1 MNQWLVVPAAMLISL
16 MCATSARAGTAAY
29 YATCYFVDQGG
40 DNGGSVSGMPCYAV
54 EGANANSAFF
64 HILWKDGVQTQL
76 NTTSSQLLTDAGTGR
91 LYSRLGQNIFSAN
104 DDGDVIVLEN
114 PKYTDDRYSLDEPG
128 LANRL

>member
-1 MNQWLVVPAAMLISL
+1 
-16 MCATSARAGTAAY
+16 MCATSAKAGTAAY

-54 EGANANSAFF
+54 EGANVNSAFF

-76 NTTSSQLLTDAGTGR
+76 YTTSSQLLADAETGR
-91 LYSRLGQNIFSAN
+91 LYSRLGQNIFSAD

-114 PKYTDDRYSLDEPG
+114 PKYTNDRYNVDEPG